1 MNFGRFVTPER
12 RVNLRHQRFD
22 ETLPAPWEWNIPDD
36 ARQDQVQA
44 AAG

>member
-1 MNFGRFVTPER
+1 LGRFATPER
-12 RVNLRHQRFD
+12 RVIFD
-22 ETLPAPWEWNIPDD
+22 INDFEETLPAPWEWNIPDD